1 MTVADQHWDPERYRR
16 NAGFVAELGMPVVD
30 LLALKA
36 GERILD
42 LGCGEGA
49 LTRKLAALGCD
60 VVGVDASAD
69 QIRKARD
76 EGLDA
81 HVADGQNLT
90 FDAQFDAVFTNAAL
104 HWMKDAAA
112 VVSGVRRAL
121 KPGGRF
127 VGEFGGVGNV
137 QTLRT
142 ALRVAV
148 AARGIDP
155 DEADPWYFPTPD
167 AYRDVLEAE
176 GFVVKSI
183 ELINRP
189 TPLPGDVDGWL
200 ASFGESFLNR
210 IDETE
215 RVAAIDQIRDAL
227 RPVLTDP
234 DGTWVADYVRLRFSA
249 ELAE

>member
-30 LLALKA
+30 LLAPKA

-155 DEADPWYFPTPD
+155 DDADPWYFPTPD

>member
-30 LLALKA
+30 LLAPKA

-90 FDAQFDAVFTNAAL
+90 FDGQFDAVFTNAAL

-155 DEADPWYFPTPD
+155 DDADPWYFPTPD